1 VLKSPIPT
9 AIENEARTC

>member
-1 VLKSPIPT
+1 VLKLPIPT